1 MYLAFAEHRRK
12 AFEGLGGLGEYD
24 YSADRAVEPVRDAHE
39 YLTRLAVTL
48 RDEGLEGLRQAF
60 VACPVSLD
68 DLACPLVH
76 DQQVVVL
83 VQDPAFQVP
92 EFFLG

>member
-1 MYLAFAEHRRK
+1 MHLTLAEHRRK
-12 AFEGLGGLGEYD
+12 AFEGLRGLGEHD
-24 YSADRAVEPVRDAHE
+24 YPADRAVEPVRDAHE

-92 EFFLG
+92 EFFIG